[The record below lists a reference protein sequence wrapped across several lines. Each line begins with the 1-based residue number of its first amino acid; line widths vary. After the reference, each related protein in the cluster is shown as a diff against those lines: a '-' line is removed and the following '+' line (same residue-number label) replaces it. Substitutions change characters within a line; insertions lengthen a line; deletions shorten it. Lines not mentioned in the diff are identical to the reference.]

1 MSRRRR
7 MIEDEQRE
15 AMQRMGN
22 GAGNGAG
29 GAASPFAASPFDL
42 LFGGGMFGGVRS
54 YELDPQ
60 TGRWVEVTDER
71 PVPAQEPSPAESE
84 AEEPPASPAE
94 ARRRKRAE
102 RLAQRP
108 QQPQNPLAGLLGG
121 GMMGGGMGG
130 GGGDFEVQPPDELVD
145 FAEVGGMDT

>member
-42 LFGGGMFGGVRS
+42 LFAGGLFGGVRS

-60 TGRWVEVTDER
+60 SGRWVEVTDER
-71 PVPAQEPSPAESE
+71 PVPAREPSPANPM
-84 AEEPPASPAE
+84 AGEPPAAPA
-94 ARRRKRAE
+94 AAGVALRA
-102 RLAQRP
+102 
-108 QQPQNPLAGLLGG
+108 
-121 GMMGGGMGG
+121 
-130 GGGDFEVQPPDELVD
+130 D
-145 FAEVGGMDT
+145 